1 MQRPSAKQPKKMMLM
16 FVGDYRPTKRVGIE
30 ELDGALRILRDRIDE
45 AYAEQDGRLHYYE
58 GAWLA
63 LRAIRFGQFEYP
75 RDFMAVFEND
85 IDSYIEGR

>member
-1 MQRPSAKQPKKMMLM
+1 MMLM

-30 ELDGALRILRDRIDE
+30 ELDGALRILRDRIDQTYE
-45 AYAEQDGRLHYYE
+45 DADARQHFYE

-75 RDFMAVFEND
+75 RDFMAVFDND
-85 IDSYIEGR
+85 LNAYTEGRNTWDNVS

>member
-1 MQRPSAKQPKKMMLM
+1 M

-30 ELDGALRILRDRIDE
+30 ELDGTLKLLVDRIDQ
-45 AYAEQDGRLHYYE
+45 AHADADGRLHYYE

-63 LRAIRFGQFEYP
+63 LCAIRFGRFEYP

-85 IDSYIEGR
+85 LDEYTDGRKGEAWDSAS

>member
-1 MQRPSAKQPKKMMLM
+1 MMRM

-30 ELDGALRILRDRIDE
+30 ELDGALRILRDRIDQTYE
-45 AYAEQDGRLHYYE
+45 DADARQHFYE

-85 IDSYIEGR
+85 MNAYTEGVNTWDSVS

>member
-1 MQRPSAKQPKKMMLM
+1 MM

-30 ELDGALRILRDRIDE
+30 ELDGALRILRDRIDQACE
-45 AYAEQDGRLHYYE
+45 DVDARQHFYE

-75 RDFMAVFEND
+75 RDFVAVFEND
-85 IDSYIEGR
+85 LDTYTEGGVTWDSAS